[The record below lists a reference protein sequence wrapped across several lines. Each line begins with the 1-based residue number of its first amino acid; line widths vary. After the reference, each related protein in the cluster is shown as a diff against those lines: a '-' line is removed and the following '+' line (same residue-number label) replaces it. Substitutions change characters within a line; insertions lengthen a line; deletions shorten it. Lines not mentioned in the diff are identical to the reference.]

1 MGPGY
6 GFREVFWAW
15 VQGMGSGHD
24 GFRALKQGM
33 GCGQLG
39 QGVGSGHGFRAWVE
53 GIALG
58 HWFKAWFQA

>member
-1 MGPGY
+1 MHGS
-6 GFREVFWAW
+6 RVW
-15 VQGMGSGHD
+15 VQGSVLGMGSGH

-39 QGVGSGHGFRAWVE
+39 QGVGSGCRFRAWVE